1 MTLYSWVIDGSDSN
15 YSKLN
20 SYNHTVMKI
29 HVSWLKCV
37 TFSMELNDHTSTTF
51 EHRSL
56 QSQIFHIHLYRVYPN
71 FLGPK
76 ILTGLLGAGKKNHS
90 TLWPFCQLRPADQY
104 KIIQQ
109 VHIHYVIPNTKKN
122 YEISSH
128 HPEFACFFRV
138 QRPGGSKNLK
148 QITEPWASKFSQDP
162 ATSKEFLQKQKGL
175 RSFLPFILASWLSLT
190 L

>member
-1 MTLYSWVIDGSDSN
+1 MCHLFNGIEWPHFN
-15 YSKLN
+15 N
-20 SYNHTVMKI
+20 
-29 HVSWLKCV
+29 
-37 TFSMELNDHTSTTF
+37 FRTS
-51 EHRSL
+51 
-56 QSQIFHIHLYRVYPN
+56 
-71 FLGPK
+71 
-76 ILTGLLGAGKKNHS
+76 ILTITDFPYSPLSRLSQFFRPENSHRTVGCRKKYHS

-109 VHIHYVIPNTKKN
+109 VHIHYVIPNAKKN

-148 QITEPWASKFSQDP
+148 QITQPWASKFSQDP